1 MASKTREPIISVL
14 GHVDSGKT
22 SLLDHIRGSVV
33 ASREA
38 GGITQHIG
46 ATDVPFEVVK
56 DICGPLLE
64 KIKLKIQVRGLL
76 FIGTPGHEAFITLR
90 KRGGSVADIAILIV
104 DLRDGLMPQSIEA
117 IEILRQYKTPFLVA
131 ANKVDTISGWQKNT
145 QPEKQNQTVR
155 DEFYK
160 KFYKLVGQLS
170 EYGFDSDLYTQVTDF
185 GKQIAIVPV
194 SAKTGEGIPQLMMML
209 MGLTQTYLAK
219 ELSVELSSPG
229 KGTVLEVKEERGLGT
244 TIDAIIYDGIIRRGD
259 TIVVGAKG
267 EPIVT
272 KVKALLRPHALDEMR
287 DPKEKFKNVDEV
299 YAAYGVKIAA
309 PGLENAL
316 SGAPVYVGGEEL
328 VAKVKEEIGEIEFTK
343 DILGVVVKADTLGS
357 LEALVKILSDK
368 SIPVKRGGIG
378 RVSKQDV
385 IEASAVASDNMLLGA
400 ILAFNAPVSE
410 DISFFA
416 EDQGAKIIKSKIV
429 YQIIDDYL
437 AWAEEEKDKA
447 KRKREKTVSYPV
459 KFRILPDH
467 VFRTSKPA
475 IVGVEIL
482 AGMLFPGVRLLL
494 PGGKVKGMV
503 RGIQSGGD
511 SVEKA
516 VSGEKVAVSI
526 DDVSVGRHIHED
538 DVIYSFISIEDLEE
552 LKKGELSD
560 EEKKV
565 LREMREVKRSEHD

>member
-1 MASKTREPIISVL
+1 MTAKTREPIISVL
-14 GHVDSGKT
+14 GHVDCGKT
-22 SLLDHIRGSVV
+22 TLLDHVRGSVV

-56 DICGPLLE
+56 AICGPLLE
-64 KIKLKIQVRGLL
+64 KIKLKIEVRGLL
-76 FIGTPGHEAFITLR
+76 FIDTPGHEAFTTLR

-117 IEILRQYKTPFLVA
+117 IEILRQYQTPFVVA
-131 ANKVDTISGWQKNT
+131 ANKVDAISGWMKDT
-145 QPEKQNQTVR
+145 PPEKQNTTIR

-170 EYGFDSDLYTQVTDF
+170 EHGFDSDLYTQVTDF
-185 GKQIAIVPV
+185 ASQVAIVPV
-194 SAKTGEGIPQLMMML
+194 SAKTGEGVPQLMMML

-219 ELSVELSSPG
+219 HLSVELSSPA

-244 TIDAIIYDGIIRRGD
+244 TVDAIIYDGIIKKGD
-259 TIVVGAKG
+259 SIVVGAKG

-272 KVKALLRPHALDEMR
+272 KVKALLRPKALDEMR

-309 PGLENAL
+309 PGLEKAL
-316 SGAPVYVGGEEL
+316 SGAPVYVGGSEL
-328 VAKVKEEIGEIEFTK
+328 VGKVKEEMGEIEFAK

-357 LEALVKILSDK
+357 LEALVKILADK
-368 SIPVKRGGIG
+368 NIPVKRGGIG

-385 IEASAVASDNMLLGA
+385 IEASAVASENRLLGA
-400 ILAFNAPVSE
+400 VLAFNAPVSG

-416 EDQGAKIIKSKIV
+416 EDQGAKIIKNRVV

-437 AWAEEEKDKA
+437 EWAAMEKEMEK
-447 KRKREKTVSYPV
+447 KQREKTVAYPV
-459 KFRILPDH
+459 KFKILPDH

-482 AGMLFPGVRLLL
+482 GGTLFPGVRLFL
-494 PGGKVKGMV
+494 PGGKVNGTVKS
-503 RGIQSGGD
+503 IQSGGE

-516 VSGEKVAVSI
+516 VSGDKVALSI

-538 DVIYSFISIEDLEE
+538 DIIYSFISIEDLAE

-560 EEKKV
+560 EDRQI
-565 LREMREVKRSEHD
+565 LREIRELKKEV

>member
-1 MASKTREPIISVL
+1 MTAKTREPIISVL
-14 GHVDSGKT
+14 GHVDCGKT
-22 SLLDHIRGSVV
+22 TLLDHVRGSVV

-56 DICGPLLE
+56 AICGPLLE
-64 KIKLKIQVRGLL
+64 KIKLKIEVRGLL
-76 FIGTPGHEAFITLR
+76 FIDTPGHEAFTTLR

-117 IEILRQYKTPFLVA
+117 IEILRQYQTPFVVA
-131 ANKVDTISGWQKNT
+131 ANKVDAISGWMKDT
-145 QPEKQNQTVR
+145 PPEKQNTTIR

-170 EYGFDSDLYTQVTDF
+170 EHGFDSDLYTQVTDF
-185 GKQIAIVPV
+185 ASQVAIVPV
-194 SAKTGEGIPQLMMML
+194 SAKTGEGVPQLMMML

-219 ELSVELSSPG
+219 HLSVELSSPA

-244 TIDAIIYDGIIRRGD
+244 TVDAIIYDGIIKKGD
-259 TIVVGAKG
+259 SIVVGAKG

-272 KVKALLRPHALDEMR
+272 KVKALLRPKALDEMR

-309 PGLENAL
+309 PGLEKAL
-316 SGAPVYVGGEEL
+316 SGAPVYVGGSEL
-328 VAKVKEEIGEIEFTK
+328 VGKVKEEMGEIEFAK

-357 LEALVKILSDK
+357 LEALVKILADK
-368 SIPVKRGGIG
+368 NIPVKRGGIG

-385 IEASAVASDNMLLGA
+385 IEASAVASENRLLGA
-400 ILAFNAPVSE
+400 VLAFNAPVSG

-416 EDQGAKIIKSKIV
+416 EDQGAKIIKNRVV

-437 AWAEEEKDKA
+437 EWAAMEKEMEK
-447 KRKREKTVSYPV
+447 KQREKTVAYPV
-459 KFRILPDH
+459 KFKILPDH

-482 AGMLFPGVRLLL
+482 GGTLFPGVRLFL
-494 PGGKVKGMV
+494 PGGKVKGTV
-503 RGIQSGGD
+503 KSIQSGGE

-516 VSGEKVAVSI
+516 VSGDKVALSI

-538 DVIYSFISIEDLEE
+538 DIIYSFISIEDLAE

-560 EEKKV
+560 DDKQI
-565 LREMREVKRSEHD
+565 LREIRELKKEV

>member
-1 MASKTREPIISVL
+1 MTAKTREPIISVL

-22 SLLDHIRGSVV
+22 TLLDHVRGSVV

-56 DICGPLLE
+56 AICGPLLE
-64 KIKLKIQVRGLL
+64 KIKLKIDVRGLL
-76 FIGTPGHEAFITLR
+76 FIDTPGHEAFTTLR
-90 KRGGSVADIAILIV
+90 KRGGSVADIAILLV

-117 IEILRQYKTPFLVA
+117 IEILRQYQTPFVVA
-131 ANKVDTISGWQKNT
+131 ANKVDAISGWLKDT
-145 QPEKQNQTVR
+145 PPEKQNTTVR

-160 KFYKLVGQLS
+160 KFYKLIGQLS
-170 EYGFDSDLYTQVTDF
+170 EHGFDSDLYTQVTDF
-185 GKQIAIVPV
+185 GKQVAIVPV
-194 SAKTGEGIPQLMMML
+194 SAKTGEGVPQLMMTL

-219 ELSVELSSPG
+219 QLSVELSSPG

-259 TIVVGAKG
+259 SIVVGTKG

-287 DPKEKFKNVDEV
+287 DPREKFKNVEEV

-309 PGLENAL
+309 PGLETAL

-328 VAKVKEEIGEIEFTK
+328 ISKVKEEIGEIEFTK

-357 LEALVKILSDK
+357 LEALVKILADK
-368 SIPVKRGGIG
+368 NIPVKRGGIG

-385 IEASAVASDNMLLGA
+385 IQSSAVASENRLLGV

-416 EDQGAKIIKSKIV
+416 EDQGAKIIKNKVI

-437 AWAEEEKDKA
+437 EWAAEEKEKEK
-447 KRKREKTVSYPV
+447 KQREKTISYPV
-459 KFRILPDH
+459 KFKILSNH

-482 AGMLFPGVRLLL
+482 GGTLFPGVRLIL
-494 PGGKVKGMV
+494 PGGKVKGTV
-503 RGIQSGGD
+503 KSIQSGGE
-511 SVEKA
+511 SVGKA
-516 VSGEKVAVSI
+516 VSGDKVALSI
-526 DDVSVGRHIHED
+526 DDVSVGRHIHEE
-538 DVIYSFISIEDLEE
+538 DVIYSFISMDDLTE

-560 EEKKV
+560 EETQI
-565 LREMREVKRSEHD
+565 LREIRELRREV

>member
-1 MASKTREPIISVL
+1 MTAKTREPIISVL
-14 GHVDSGKT
+14 GHVDCGKT
-22 SLLDHIRGSVV
+22 TLLDHVRGSVV

-56 DICGPLLE
+56 AICGPLLE
-64 KIKLKIQVRGLL
+64 KIKLKIEVRGLL
-76 FIGTPGHEAFITLR
+76 FIDTPGHEAFTTLR

-117 IEILRQYKTPFLVA
+117 IEILRQYQTPFVVA
-131 ANKVDTISGWQKNT
+131 ANKVDAISGWMKDT
-145 QPEKQNQTVR
+145 PPEKQNTTIR

-170 EYGFDSDLYTQVTDF
+170 EHGFDSDLYTQVTDF
-185 GKQIAIVPV
+185 ASQVAIVPV
-194 SAKTGEGIPQLMMML
+194 SAKTGEGVPQLMMML

-219 ELSVELSSPG
+219 HLSVELSSPA

-244 TIDAIIYDGIIRRGD
+244 TVDAIIYDGIIKKGD
-259 TIVVGAKG
+259 SIVVGAKG

-272 KVKALLRPHALDEMR
+272 KVKALLRPKALDEMR

-309 PGLENAL
+309 PGLEKAL
-316 SGAPVYVGGEEL
+316 SGAPVYVGGSEL
-328 VAKVKEEIGEIEFTK
+328 VGKVKEEMGEIEFAK

-357 LEALVKILSDK
+357 LEALVKILADK
-368 SIPVKRGGIG
+368 NIPVKRGGIG

-385 IEASAVASDNMLLGA
+385 IEASAVASENRLLGA
-400 ILAFNAPVSE
+400 VLAFNAPVSG

-416 EDQGAKIIKSKIV
+416 EDQGAKIIKNRVV

-437 AWAEEEKDKA
+437 EWAAMEKEMEK
-447 KRKREKTVSYPV
+447 KQREKTVAYPV
-459 KFRILPDH
+459 KFKILPDH

-482 AGMLFPGVRLLL
+482 GGTLFPGVRLFL
-494 PGGKVKGMV
+494 PGGKVKGTV
-503 RGIQSGGD
+503 KSIQSGGE

-516 VSGEKVAVSI
+516 VSGDKVALSI

-538 DVIYSFISIEDLEE
+538 DIIYSFISIEDLAE

-560 EEKKV
+560 EDRQI
-565 LREMREVKRSEHD
+565 LREIRELKKEV